1 MASTGFVNLT
11 TGSVNVQETDP
22 ALLHTWLGGRGLGAA
37 LLYERVGP
45 HVGPFDPENCLI
57 FTTGAFHGTAWPT
70 SSRYTVTFKSPAT
83 DAYGYANAGGHFAP
97 ELRRAGFDAVVITGR
112 APQPSVLRVTDGAIA
127 IAPAPELWGLTTS
140 ETEARLHAQGG
151 GRVACIGPAGERLVR
166 MAAIMNDGR
175 AAARGGPGAVM
186 GSKNLKAVHV
196 IAGRR
201 AGQAPPEFGPL
212 VKSYAQTLIT
222 HPRSQ
227 LLQNETTLLLV
238 QAKQAVGDLPANNH
252 QLCQVPYA
260 DQVDTQAFSRY
271 WVKRKG
277 CASCPVRCTRVAE
290 LVDGDERISVEG
302 PEFESANAFGPMCGS
317 ADPEVAIRA
326 NHLCNELGL
335 DTISA
340 GVTIAFAMECHQ
352 RGLLD
357 DDRFS
362 LTWGDADT
370 ILGLTQAIGYRS
382 GLGDLLAEGTQRAA
396 RRIGRGAARYAMH
409 VKGLELPRQEPRVSK
424 AMALGLATS
433 NRGADHLYALNVLAE
448 IGAWDVARELFPA
461 EILPAL
467 MEATDERYKADSG
480 VYAENFSAVVDSVGA
495 CKFSTLQNFIVMPD
509 DLATGLRALGW
520 QITGVEL
527 LTAGERIVNL
537 ERLFNVR
544 HGLGREDDLL
554 PRRFT
559 EEPIDVYAWTPDP
572 VTGRLIRSR
581 QPILAGALVDLDQM
595 LDRYYHLRGWSAD
608 GVPEPRTL
616 ERLGLREWVALSSGN

>member
-11 TGSVNVQETDP
+11 TGSVVVQETDP
-22 ALLHTWLGGRGLGAA
+22 TLLRTWLGGRGLGAA
-37 LLYERVGP
+37 LLFE
-45 HVGPFDPENCLI
+45 HVRPDVAPFDPENCLI

-97 ELRRAGFDAVVITGR
+97 ELRRAGFDAVVIAGR
-112 APQPSVLRVTDGAIA
+112 AEQPSVLRVTDGAIE
-127 IAPAPELWGLTTS
+127 IVPMPDLWGLATS
-140 ETEARLHAQGG
+140 ETEARLHAMGD

-166 MAAIMNDGR
+166 LAAIMNDGR

-196 IAGRR
+196 IAGRPLNR
-201 AGQAPPEFGPL
+201 PPAGFGPL
-212 VKSYAQTLIT
+212 AKSYAQTLIK

-227 LLQNETTLLLV
+227 MLQNETTLLLV

-252 QLCQVPYA
+252 QLCQAPYA
-260 DQVDTQAFSRY
+260 DQVDARAFSRY

-290 LVDGDERISVEG
+290 LEDADGRIAVEG

-326 NHLCNELGL
+326 NYLCNELGL
-335 DTISA
+335 DTISV

-357 DDRFS
+357 DARFS
-362 LTWGDADT
+362 LDWGDAET
-370 ILGLTQAIGYRS
+370 ILGLMQAIGYRE

-396 RRIGRGAARYAMH
+396 RRIGRGAERYAMH

-448 IGAWDVARELFPA
+448 IGAWDDVANQRIGESTNRRMA
-461 EILPAL
+461 NGESANGEWRISEWRMANRR
-467 MEATDERYKADSG
+467 MANRRIGGRKTRRNMQYAVRSISMQYATPNTTQE
-480 VYAENFSAVVDSVGA
+480 
-495 CKFSTLQNFIVMPD
+495 
-509 DLATGLRALGW
+509 
-520 QITGVEL
+520 
-527 LTAGERIVNL
+527 
-537 ERLFNVR
+537 
-544 HGLGREDDLL
+544 
-554 PRRFT
+554 FT
-559 EEPIDVYAWTPDP
+559 
-572 VTGRLIRSR
+572 
-581 QPILAGALVDLDQM
+581 QQ
-595 LDRYYHLRGWSAD
+595 
-608 GVPEPRTL
+608 
-616 ERLGLREWVALSSGN
+616 

>member
-1 MASTGFVNLT
+1 MASTAFIDLT
-11 TGSVNVQETDP
+11 TGSVVIQDTD
-22 ALLHTWLGGRGLGAA
+22 ARLLRTWLGGRGLGAA
-37 LLYERVGP
+37 FLYERVGP
-45 HVGPFDPENCLI
+45 QIGPFDPDNCLI

-97 ELRRAGFDAVVITGR
+97 ELRQAGFDALVITGR
-112 APQPSVLRVTDGAIA
+112 AQAPSVLRIVDSRIE
-127 IAPAPELWGLTTS
+127 IVPAPELWGLTTS
-140 ETEARLHAQGG
+140 GTDAWLRAQGG

-166 MAAIMNDGR
+166 LAAIINDDR

-196 IAGRR
+196 IASRR
-201 AGQAPPEFGPL
+201 LSQTLPEFGPL
-212 VKSYAQTLIT
+212 AKGYSQTLIK

-227 LLQNETTLLLV
+227 MLQNETTLLLV

-260 DQVDTQAFSRY
+260 DQVDTKAFSRY

-277 CASCPVRCTRVAE
+277 CASCPVRCTRVVE
-290 LVDGDERISVEG
+290 LDARGDAGGRISVEG
-302 PEFESANAFGPMCGS
+302 PEFESANALGPMCGS
-317 ADPEVAIRA
+317 ANPEVAIRA
-326 NHLCNELGL
+326 NHLCNELGM
-335 DTISA
+335 DTISV

-362 LTWGDADT
+362 LAWGDADS
-370 ILGLTQAIGYRS
+370 IVGLTRAIGYRD
-382 GLGDLLAEGTQRAA
+382 GLGDLLAEGSQRAA
-396 RRIGRGAARYAMH
+396 QRIGRGAERYAMH

-424 AMALGLATS
+424 SMALDLATS

-448 IGAWDVARELFPA
+448 IGAWDVARQLFPE
-461 EILPAL
+461 EILPEL

-480 VYAENFSAVVDSVGA
+480 IYAEHFSAVVDSVGV

-509 DLATGLRALGW
+509 DLAAGLRALGW
-520 QITGVEL
+520 DVTGAEL
-527 LTAGERIVNL
+527 LAAGERIVNL

-559 EEPIDVYAWTPDP
+559 EEPIDIYAWTPDP
-572 VTGRLIRSR
+572 ENGPARRSE
-581 QPILAGALVDLDQM
+581 QPIVRGALADLDQM
-595 LDRYYHLRGWSAD
+595 LDRYYHLRGWSAR
-608 GVPEPRTL
+608 GVPEPQTL
-616 ERLGLREWVALSSGN
+616 ERLGLSARAQMG

>member
-1 MASTGFVNLT
+1 MALTGFVNLT
-11 TGSVNVQETDP
+11 AGSVIVQETDQ
-22 ALLHTWLGGRGLGAA
+22 ALLRTWLGGRGLGAA
-37 LLYERVGP
+37 LLFK
-45 HVGPFDPENCLI
+45 HVRPDVAPFDPENCLI

-97 ELRRAGFDAVVITGR
+97 ELRRAGFDALIITGR
-112 APQPSVLRVTDGAIA
+112 VPMPAILRVTDQKIE
-127 IAPAPELWGLTTS
+127 IVPASELWGLTT
-140 ETEARLHAQGG
+140 TEAETRLQAQGS

-166 MAAIMNDGR
+166 LAAIMNDGR

-201 AGQAPPEFGPL
+201 ASQTSPEFGPL
-212 VKSYAQTLIT
+212 AKGYAQTLIK
-222 HPRSQ
+222 HERSQ
-227 LLQNETTLLLV
+227 MLQNETTLLLV

-260 DQVDTQAFSRY
+260 DRVDTQAFSRY

-290 LVDGDERISVEG
+290 LEDAGGRISVEG

-362 LTWGDADT
+362 LAWGDAET
-370 ILGLTQAIGYRS
+370 ILGLTRAIGYRE

-396 RRIGRGAARYAMH
+396 VRIGRGAERYAMH

-424 AMALGLATS
+424 AMALGLVTS

-448 IGAWDVARELFPA
+448 IGAWDVARELFPE

-467 MEATDERYKADSG
+467 MEAADERYKADSG
-480 VYAENFSAVVDSVGA
+480 VYAEHFSAAVDSVGA

-509 DLATGLRALGW
+509 DLAAGLRALGW
-520 QITGVEL
+520 QITGAEL

-544 HGLGREDDLL
+544 HGLGREDDML

-572 VTGRLIRSR
+572 DTGLARRSA
-581 QPILAGALVDLDQM
+581 QPIVRGALADLDQM
-595 LDRYYHLRGWSAD
+595 LDRYYHLRGWNAD
-608 GVPEPRTL
+608 GVPQAGTL
-616 ERLGLREWVALSSGN
+616 ERLGLGEWVDRN

>member
-1 MASTGFVNLT
+1 MASTGFIDLT
-11 TGSVNVQETDP
+11 TGSVVVQETDP
-22 ALLHTWLGGRGLGAA
+22 VLLRTWLGGRGLGAA
-37 LLYERVGP
+37 FLFERVGP
-45 HVGPFDPENCLI
+45 GIGPFDPANCLI
-57 FTTGAFHGTAWPT
+57 FTTSAFHGTAWPT

-97 ELRRAGFDAVVITGR
+97 ELRRAGFDAIVITGR
-112 APQPSVLRVTDGAIA
+112 AEQPSVLRVTDGCIE
-127 IAPAPELWGLTTS
+127 IVPMPGLWGLTTS
-140 ETEARLHAQGG
+140 ETEARLHAMGG
-151 GRVACIGPAGERLVR
+151 GRLACIGPAGERLVR

-196 IAGRR
+196 VAGRR
-201 AGQAPPEFGPL
+201 SNQPSAGFGTL
-212 VKSYAQTLIT
+212 AKSYAQTLIT

-227 LLQNETTLLLV
+227 TLQNETTLLLV

-260 DQVDTQAFSRY
+260 DQVDTKAFSRY

-277 CASCPVRCTRVAE
+277 CASCPVRCTRVSE
-290 LVDGDERISVEG
+290 LEDGDGRISVEG
-302 PEFESANAFGPMCGS
+302 PEFETANAFGPMCGS

-335 DTISA
+335 DTISV

-362 LTWGDADT
+362 LDWGDAET
-370 ILGLTQAIGYRS
+370 ILGLTRAIGYRE
-382 GLGDLLAEGTQRAA
+382 GLGDLLAEGAQRAA
-396 RRIGRGAARYAMH
+396 RHIGRGAERYAMH

-433 NRGADHLYALNVLAE
+433 NRGADHLYAFNVLAE
-448 IGAWDVARELFPA
+448 IGAWDVAQELFPA
-461 EILPAL
+461 EILPEL
-467 MEATDERYKADSG
+467 MEATNERYKADSG
-480 VYAENFSAVVDSVGA
+480 VYAENFSAVVDSLGV
-495 CKFSTLQNFIVMPD
+495 CKFSTLQNFIIMPD
-509 DLATGLRALGW
+509 DLADGLRALGW
-520 QITGVEL
+520 EITGAEL

-554 PRRFT
+554 PQRFT
-559 EEPIDVYAWTPDP
+559 EELIDVYGWTRDP
-572 VTGRLIRSR
+572 YSGRLIRSE
-581 QPILAGALVDLDQM
+581 QPVLRGALADLDQM
-595 LDRYYHLRGWSAD
+595 LDRYYRLRGWSAD
-608 GVPEPRTL
+608 GVPEPGTL
-616 ERLGLREWVALSSGN
+616 ARLGLKM